1 MRIAS
6 FDVESR
12 FEPRVAVHST
22 EQETE
27 TADQVVIDAD
37 PGL

>member
-6 FDVESR
+6 FDVESL

-27 TADQVVIDAD
+27 TATRS
-37 PGL
+37 